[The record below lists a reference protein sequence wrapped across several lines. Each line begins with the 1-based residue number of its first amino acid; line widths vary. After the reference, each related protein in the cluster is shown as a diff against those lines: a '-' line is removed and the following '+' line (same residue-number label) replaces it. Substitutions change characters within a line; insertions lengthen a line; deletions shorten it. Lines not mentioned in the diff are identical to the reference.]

1 MDKRRI
7 YQGDNP
13 TPVSG
18 LLKGVS
24 GEIKEYVYVF
34 QCQFCGRIFK
44 HYSELLPHQRGEI
57 EKWKSMKLSKRLN
70 R

>member
-13 TPVSG
+13 NPASSHLTA
-18 LLKGVS
+18 VS

-34 QCQFCGRIFK
+34 QCQFCGRVFK
-44 HYSELLPHQRGEI
+44 HYSELFPHQRGEI
-57 EKWKSMKLSKRLN
+57 EKWKSMKLSK
-70 R
+70 